1 MMADMFHIK
10 LKKKPPKHYC
20 GCGLQAKVFLR
31 KAPDPELLLMH
42 SECYYFTVNYLTH
55 KFQKSH

>member
-1 MMADMFHIK
+1 MFHIK
-10 LKKKPPKHYC
+10 LKKKNPKHYC

>member
-10 LKKKPPKHYC
+10 LKKKTQNITVAAVCKP
-20 GCGLQAKVFLR
+20 VFLR